1 MSAQKIQTL
10 STKKDPAEAV
20 LPRLFYPAI
29 QKRHSRFLSG
39 CASFGSAHSFISAWF
54 LFRKAISFP

>member
-20 LPRLFYPAI
+20 LPRLFIRRYKKGTAA
-29 QKRHSRFLSG
+29 F
-39 CASFGSAHSFISAWF
+39 
-54 LFRKAISFP
+54 